1 MQDHTIK
8 AHKLFIPTLW
18 LLFALALGLA
28 PWYGSW
34 QAALLA
40 GLPAAVL
47 PTVLAWK
54 APHALAS
61 RIAVGVACM
70 WFCALHIHQAMG
82 MIELHFGIFVLL
94 ALLVVYQDWRVIVAA
109 AAFVAVHHL
118 LFNFLQQAG
127 FGTMCLS
134 RPSLPVIIVHALYV
148 VVETAALCH
157 FAVSFARQRVQTE
170 ADRRTLQASFERMQR
185 TVSEAHV
192 GLDAISD
199 AAHAIA
205 SGNQDLS
212 LRTEQQAAELLR
224 TVGTVQQLA
233 QAVRRNADD
242 AHAATELVTGASQ
255 VAVQGGAMVARVV
268 GTMGAIHASARRIHD
283 IIGVID
289 GIAFQTNIL
298 ALNAAVEA
306 ARAGE
311 QGRGFAV
318 VASEVRNLAQRSA
331 AAAKE
336 IKALIDD
343 SVEKVDAGGR
353 LVDEAGQTM
362 GLIVT
367 SIKQVADIM
376 GEITAATLEQ
386 SHGIE
391 EVNAAIGQMDEMT
404 QQNAALVEEAAAAAE
419 SMQEQATRLAEAVAI
434 FKLAGDEFAK
444 RAAPPPRKAKPAVPA
459 RSTAVVAAA
468 PAAQAP
474 KKKLAAAA
482 PSGDDWEEF

>member
-1 MQDHTIK
+1 MQDHYAK

-18 LLFALALGLA
+18 LLLALSLGLA
-28 PWYGSW
+28 PWYGTW
-34 QAALLA
+34 QPALLA
-40 GLPAAVL
+40 GVPAALL
-47 PTVLAWK
+47 PSLLAWK
-54 APHALAS
+54 APQALAS
-61 RIAVGVACM
+61 RMAVGIACM

-109 AAFVAVHHL
+109 AAFVALHHL

-157 FAVSFARQRVQTE
+157 FARSFARQRLQTE
-170 ADRRTLQASFERMQR
+170 ADRRSLQAGFDRMHR
-185 TVSEAHV
+185 TVTEAHV
-192 GLDAISD
+192 GLDAISN

-212 LRTEQQAAELLR
+212 ARTEQQAAELLR

-233 QAVRRNADD
+233 QAVRQNAAD
-242 AHAATELVTGASQ
+242 AHAATELVSSASQ
-255 VAVQGGAMVARVV
+255 VAVRGGAMVAQVV
-268 GTMGAIHASARRIHD
+268 STMGAIHDSARRIHD

-318 VASEVRNLAQRSA
+318 VASEVRSLAQRSA
-331 AAAKE
+331 AASQE
-336 IKALIDD
+336 IRQLIGD
-343 SVEKVDAGGR
+343 SVGKAEQGNQLAGATGQVMEN
-353 LVDEAGQTM
+353 LVGSVQ
-362 GLIVT
+362 
-367 SIKQVADIM
+367 QVAGLM
-376 GEITAATLEQ
+376 QGITDGSRAQ
-386 SHGIE
+386 SDGIE
-391 EVNAAIGQMDEMT
+391 RVSSAVSGMDRVT
-404 QQNAALVEEAAAAAE
+404 QQNSALVQQAASA
-419 SMQEQATRLAEAVAI
+419 SATMLEHARRLVQLMGSQDDGAQQQ
-434 FKLAGDEFAK
+434 
-444 RAAPPPRKAKPAVPA
+444 R
-459 RSTAVVAAA
+459 A
-468 PAAQAP
+468 PA
-474 KKKLAAAA
+474 LR
-482 PSGDDWEEF
+482 

>member
-1 MQDHTIK
+1 MQDHTAK
-8 AHKLFIPTLW
+8 AHKLFIPLLW
-18 LLFALALGLA
+18 LLLAMALGLA
-28 PWYGSW
+28 PWYGTW
-34 QAALLA
+34 QPALLA
-40 GLPAAVL
+40 GVPAALL

-54 APHALAS
+54 APQALAS
-61 RIAVGVACM
+61 RLAVGIACM

-157 FAVSFARQRVQTE
+157 FALSFARQRAQTE
-170 ADRRTLQASFERMQR
+170 ADRRSLQASFDRMHR
-185 TVSEAHV
+185 TVSAAHV
-192 GLDAISD
+192 GLDAISN

-242 AHAATELVTGASQ
+242 AQAANELATSASQ
-255 VAVQGGAMVARVV
+255 VAVQGGGMVAQVV
-268 GTMGAIHASARRIHD
+268 STMGAIHDSARRIHD

-318 VASEVRNLAQRSA
+318 VASEVRSLAQRSA
-331 AAAKE
+331 AASQE
-336 IKALIDD
+336 IRQLIGD
-343 SVEKVDAGGR
+343 SVAKAAHGNQLAGATGQVMEK
-353 LVDEAGQTM
+353 LVGSVQ
-362 GLIVT
+362 
-367 SIKQVADIM
+367 QVAGLM
-376 GEITAATLEQ
+376 AGITAGSRVQ
-386 SHGIE
+386 SAGIE
-391 EVNAAIGQMDEMT
+391 QVSGAVSGMDQVT
-404 QQNAALVEEAAAAAE
+404 QQNAALVQQAASA
-419 SMQEQATRLAEAVAI
+419 SATMLEHARRLAQLMASQDGGTPPQRP
-434 FKLAGDEFAK
+434 LAL
-444 RAAPPPRKAKPAVPA
+444 R
-459 RSTAVVAAA
+459 
-468 PAAQAP
+468 
-474 KKKLAAAA
+474 
-482 PSGDDWEEF
+482 

>member
-118 LFNFLQQAG
+118 LFNSLQQAG

-318 VASEVRNLAQRSA
+318 VASEVRSLAQRSA
-331 AAAKE
+331 TASQE
-336 IKALIDD
+336 IRQLIGD
-343 SVEKVDAGGR
+343 SVARAEQGNQLAGATGEVMEKLVGSVQQVAQLMQGITAGSR
-353 LVDEAGQTM
+353 AQSAGIEQ
-362 GLIVT
+362 VT
-367 SIKQVADIM
+367 SAVSGMDQV
-376 GEITAATLEQ
+376 
-386 SHGIE
+386 
-391 EVNAAIGQMDEMT
+391 T
-404 QQNAALVEEAAAAAE
+404 QQNAALVQQAASAAATMLEHAR
-419 SMQEQATRLAEAVAI
+419 RLAQLMASQGDGAPQQRA
-434 FKLAGDEFAK
+434 LAL
-444 RAAPPPRKAKPAVPA
+444 R
-459 RSTAVVAAA
+459 
-468 PAAQAP
+468 
-474 KKKLAAAA
+474 
-482 PSGDDWEEF
+482 